1 MSNSDRLL
9 SLKEVAEQLSVSSDF
24 VRVRVRGGEM
34 PSLRIGRLIKV
45 RQSDVDIVK
54 REGLASKP
62 AVAAA

>member
-9 SLKEVAEQLSVSSDF
+9 SLKEVAEQLSVSHDF
-24 VRVRVRGGEM
+24 VRVRVRAGVM